1 MSSTNDANS
10 NEVIA
15 RGAEKISP
23 QSVDQFRYAVNAK
36 ATGFPPTYATLYRHT
51 EFDWLAR
58 LGLKLENV
66 LHTEQEYEYL
76 EPLSFGDEPHI
87 ETRVASHRE
96 RRGMHFL
103 TLESKILCGA
113 APKVIA
119 RSSFVIRGEGA
130 K

>member
-10 NEVIA
+10 KEVIA
-15 RGAEKISP
+15 RGAEKITA
-23 QSVDQFRYAVNAK
+23 QAVDQFRYAVNAK

-51 EFDWLAR
+51 EFEWLAR

-76 EPLSFGDEPHI
+76 DSLSYGDEPHI
-87 ETRVASHRE
+87 ETTVASHRE

-103 TLESKILCGA
+103 TLESKVICQGT
-113 APKVIA
+113 PKVLA
-119 RSSFVIRGEGA
+119 RSSFVIREEAA